1 MCRKDNNSLT
11 GANMMQTQL
20 MVDGQEIATQTGRF
34 PDGAVW
40 AKVTGELPRV
50 ASLMRIRAAAMKT
63 MDDFMQLAQLTDA
76 VRQHCDVRFSHLEL
90 PWLPYARQDRH
101 MQPGDSFALKVFAR
115 QLNTLGFDKVF
126 VLDPHSEAAAAA
138 IDNLVAIPQ
147 ARCLMQS
154 QTLVRALTAGEL
166 LLVAP
171 DAGALKKIHAVA
183 QAVGAEGFATLTK
196 QRNVATGELT
206 GFRLVDGDV
215 KDKAVLIVDDLCDA
229 GGTFI
234 GSAQVLRDAG
244 ARSVSLYVTHGV
256 FSKGVENLLNNGI
269 DQLYTTTSFA
279 PASLAQDRVEMID
292 INTIYNA

>member
-1 MCRKDNNSLT
+1 
-11 GANMMQTQL
+11 MMQPQL

-63 MDDFMQLAQLTDA
+63 MDDFMLLAQLTDA

-115 QLNTLGFDKVF
+115 QLNTLGFDKVI

-138 IDNLVAIPQ
+138 IENLVAIPQ
-147 ARCLMQS
+147 EHCLLQS
-154 QTLVRALTAGEL
+154 KTLERALKAGEL
-166 LLVAP
+166 MLVAP

-183 QAVGAEGFATLTK
+183 QAAGVHEFAILTK

-215 KDKAVLIVDDLCDA
+215 KGKAVLIVDDLCDA

-244 ARSVSLYVTHGV
+244 ASSVSLYVTHGV

-269 DQLYTTTSFA
+269 DKLYTTTSFA
-279 PASLAQDRVEMID
+279 LAELAQERVEMID